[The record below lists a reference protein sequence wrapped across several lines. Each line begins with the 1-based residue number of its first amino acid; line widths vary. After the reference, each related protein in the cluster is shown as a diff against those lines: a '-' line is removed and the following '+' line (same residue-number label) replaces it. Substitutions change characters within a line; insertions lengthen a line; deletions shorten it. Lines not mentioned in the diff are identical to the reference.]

1 MLSWHPLST
10 MGRMPF
16 RAAFHALVALLM
28 ATPLGLAAQ
37 PVEPAGAMGRL
48 LLNGVERRLLEL
60 ARRPNEASEGREGR
74 TAAELLAE
82 AERSLGLR
90 PSGASPVLNPSVGPA
105 GPATAAP
112 ATATP
117 APTEPPASPQRLDG
131 WVLRVAGRSTVW
143 VNGEPL
149 YRFDQAGEARADL
162 VQRGLVGAK
171 KPARPGE
178 ALPGGLSLRPGQTW
192 TPPAETNDL
201 LPPGAV
207 VIHRPGAGS

>member
-1 MLSWHPLST
+1 MAPST
-10 MGRMPF
+10 
-16 RAAFHALVALLM
+16 VAIEL
-28 ATPLGLAAQ
+28 
-37 PVEPAGAMGRL
+37 PA
-48 LLNGVERRLLEL
+48 VK
-60 ARRPNEASEGREGR
+60 
-74 TAAELLAE
+74 AE
-82 AERSLGLR
+82 S
-90 PSGASPVLNPSVGPA
+90 
-105 GPATAAP
+105 
-112 ATATP
+112 
-117 APTEPPASPQRLDG
+117 EPPASPQRLDG